1 LAIGDAVGAH
11 ESVSGTNRT
20 SSDVRYSVAIGG
32 KTGHGADSPIRSSQC
47 CSLFTSFWEGGDQYN
62 GRSIA
67 NLDAAV
73 YPAVAVPVAFANEP
87 AHGLFDIYRRGRIVD
102 RRRGS
107 RA

>member
-1 LAIGDAVGAH
+1 MWIHIVVGF
-11 ESVSGTNRT
+11 SVP
-20 SSDVRYSVAIGG
+20 V
-32 KTGHGADSPIRSSQC
+32 
-47 CSLFTSFWEGGDQYN
+47 LFALHIFWEGGDQYN

-87 AHGLFDIYRRGRIVD
+87 AHGLFDVCRRWRIVD
-102 RRRGS
+102 RRRWS